1 MISFGSYKVDAAA
14 RVGGIVRGRIT
25 QLIGETGAGKSTLAI
40 LLMIEAQKA
49 YPDLMV
55 GFIDVEQAFDKEY
68 AEKLGLD
75 TSEDR
80 FILIQPDSANQA
92 LDLLLSFVSSGLFSL
107 AVLDSIPAL
116 VPEQNLNADVGDVQ
130 VASLGRLLSNEIRR
144 TMIETKKSNT
154 AALLIN
160 QWRAGIGFG
169 QPEKVMSGGAAMKY
183 YPSMTIDLKRKELI
197 KKSDEVIGITVQANF
212 LKHRFGA
219 PYTKAEY
226 NLYFGQGIRKSDEA
240 CEVAKDKG
248 FITRA
253 GAWYTFPK
261 ADGTTDRTQGMENV
275 INYYKDNP
283 EDFQYLENLVISS
296 FKKEKVT
303 EAPDDQDFLED
314 EE

>member
-1 MISFGSYKVDAAA
+1 
-14 RVGGIVRGRIT
+14 
-25 QLIGETGAGKSTLAI
+25 
-40 LLMIEAQKA
+40 MIEAQKA
-49 YPDLMV
+49 YPDLLV
-55 GFIDVEQAFDKEY
+55 GFIDVEQAFDREY

-75 TSEDR
+75 TSEDK

-92 LDLLLSFVSSGLFSL
+92 LDLLLSFITSGLFSL

-116 VPEQNLNADVGDVQ
+116 VPEQNLAADVGAIQ

-144 TMIETKKSNT
+144 TMIEAKKSNT

-197 KKSDEVIGITVQANF
+197 KKGDNVIGILVQANF

-226 NLYFGQGIRKSDEA
+226 NLYFGEGIRKSDEA

-248 FITRA
+248 FIERR

-261 ADGTTDRTQGMENV
+261 ADGTTDRTQGMESV
-275 INYYKDNP
+275 INYYRENP
-283 EDFQYLENLVISS
+283 VDFKYLEDLVINS
-296 FKKEKVT
+296 FKSEKVI
-303 EAPDDQDFLED
+303 EAEDDTD
-314 EE
+314 EIETD